1 MPASHPP
8 TPENP
13 SQESQLTQRWKSPW
27 RLLIILVATIFSV
40 ELLVMSALHFLKIP
54 AIVEIVIDSMALVLL
69 LMPVLL
75 RTVVYPMRSKIDA
88 LAQAEQS
95 FEKPKASLSTASMNA
110 QRP

>member
-8 TPENP
+8 PPENR
-13 SQESQLTQRWKSPW
+13 SQESDLTQRWKSPW
-27 RLLIILVATIFSV
+27 RLLIILIATIFSV

-54 AIVEIVIDSMALVLL
+54 ALIEIVIDSMALVLL

-95 FEKPKASLSTASMNA
+95 LRKAQSELE
-110 QRP
+110 QRVHEPQRL